1 MEVAVMK
8 RNRDEQAREVN
19 REETKV
25 RTGQLLTTGLKED
38 EVQEL
43 AEYREDGWEFVDDD
57 Y

>member
-1 MEVAVMK
+1 MK